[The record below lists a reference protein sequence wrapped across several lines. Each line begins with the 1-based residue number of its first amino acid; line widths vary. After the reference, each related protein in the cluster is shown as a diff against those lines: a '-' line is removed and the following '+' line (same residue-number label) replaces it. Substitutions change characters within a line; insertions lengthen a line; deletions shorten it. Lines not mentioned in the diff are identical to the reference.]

1 MTELRRDQLRR
12 DIARYVTGF
21 VLCLLMT
28 VVAYAIVVNE
38 LLTVDWTVAVLAIL
52 ALLQVI
58 LQLVFFLKLGH
69 EVGTKWRVI
78 SFISMA
84 AVLFIIVAGSIWIMY
99 HLDYNMMTMPH
110 EEMMERME
118 RESGF

>member
-1 MTELRRDQLRR
+1 MSEVKLEALRR
-12 DIARYVTGF
+12 DIARYCTGF
-21 VLCLLMT
+21 TLCLLMT
-28 VVAYAIVVNE
+28 IVAYVVVVDQ
-38 LLTVDWTVAVLAIL
+38 LLTGNWTVAILVVLAV
-52 ALLQVI
+52 LQVV

-69 EVGTKWRVI
+69 ETGTKWRLV

-84 AVLFIIVAGSIWIMY
+84 IVLFIIVAGSVWIMY

-110 EEMMERME
+110 DEMMERME